1 MGGDLC
7 LTLKT
12 MFWCSFHP
20 VSQVWLWN
28 GREGG
33 REGDIFRTGR
43 DWTMGR
49 DGTGAG
55 GGRRVAGRK
64 DGRGHTR
71 LLGSGRMESD
81 FSVNNRSGE
90 SDRVKRGR
98 TKGQKG
104 SEKTA

>member
-49 DGTGAG
+49 DGTGGGGGEAG
-55 GGRRVAGRK
+55 GRQKRWARAYASSRLWA
-64 DGRGHTR
+64 DG
-71 LLGSGRMESD
+71 
-81 FSVNNRSGE
+81 V
-90 SDRVKRGR
+90 
-98 TKGQKG
+98 
-104 SEKTA
+104 

>member
-28 GREGG
+28 GREG
-33 REGDIFRTGR
+33 DIFRTGR

-49 DGTGAG
+49 DGTGG
-55 GGRRVAGRK
+55 GGGGGWQAEKMGAGIRVFSA
-64 DGRGHTR
+64 
-71 LLGSGRMESD
+71 LGGWSLISP
-81 FSVNNRSGE
+81 
-90 SDRVKRGR
+90 
-98 TKGQKG
+98 
-104 SEKTA
+104 

>member
-49 DGTGAG
+49 DGTGG
-55 GGRRVAGRK
+55 GGGGGWQAEKMGAGIRVFSA
-64 DGRGHTR
+64 
-71 LLGSGRMESD
+71 LGGWSLISP
-81 FSVNNRSGE
+81 
-90 SDRVKRGR
+90 
-98 TKGQKG
+98 
-104 SEKTA
+104 

>member
-33 REGDIFRTGR
+33 RETFFGQ
-43 DWTMGR
+43 
-49 DGTGAG
+49 DGTGRWDGMGRGGG

>member
-33 REGDIFRTGR
+33 REGGRHFSDRTGL
-43 DWTMGR
+43 D
-49 DGTGAG
+49 DGTGWDG
-55 GGRRVAGRK
+55 GGGGGGGWQAEKMGAGIRVFSA
-64 DGRGHTR
+64 
-71 LLGSGRMESD
+71 LGGWSLISP
-81 FSVNNRSGE
+81 
-90 SDRVKRGR
+90 
-98 TKGQKG
+98 
-104 SEKTA
+104 

>member
-49 DGTGAG
+49 DGTGGGGEAG
-55 GGRRVAGRK
+55 GRQKRWARAYASSRLWA
-64 DGRGHTR
+64 DG
-71 LLGSGRMESD
+71 
-81 FSVNNRSGE
+81 V
-90 SDRVKRGR
+90 
-98 TKGQKG
+98 
-104 SEKTA
+104 